1 MHFLSDEDLIVS
13 SNENKVILTNLRIH
27 LSDREWGR
35 SYSNTLF
42 LEDIS
47 SIEVRYRSNIIF
59 LGLGILG
66 LLAWLGVA
74 TNESVSTQQSM
85 LYLGVALVLLVLYW
99 LSRKHVISIS
109 PNGGKSINFEVSNMD
124 SLQIEDFVGKV
135 QEAKLSRL
143 KEIKTTYETHS

>member
-27 LSDREWGR
+27 LSDSEWGR

-74 TNESVSTQQSM
+74 TNESVSTRQSM
-85 LYLGVALVLLVLYW
+85 LYLGVAIVLLVLYW

-109 PNGGKSINFEVSNMD
+109 PNGGKSINFEVSSMD

-143 KEIKTTYETHS
+143 KETRTTHETHS